1 MSIEL
6 AATAVGFLVPYLA
19 EAGKE
24 AAKTVG
30 SKTADTAIKV
40 LGWMREKMTGRAKEA
55 LDDLELSATP
65 CHDSCH
71 APSNDA
77 RLDAVVRQGF
87 CTAELG
93 RSLGQGGAA
102 ARRRW
107 RAPHRALRWGRPPG
121 TGAPPTAR
129 SPDQSRPPGSAGRYC
144 TRPSSSPHHCPARGH
159 RV

>member
-55 LDDLELSATP
+55 LDDLENNP
-65 CHDSCH
+65 DSQLNQDDVRTQL
-71 APSNDA
+71 AKLLEQRPE
-77 RLDAVVRQGF
+77 LVRQL
-87 CTAELG
+87 TNLLSERQA
-93 RSLGQGGAA
+93 QGDVLIQTVGDGGKASQIKGN
-102 ARRRW
+102 
-107 RAPHRALRWGRPPG
+107 LNTVSIGG
-121 TGAPPTAR
+121 G
-129 SPDQSRPPGSAGRYC
+129 
-144 TRPSSSPHHCPARGH
+144 
-159 RV
+159 